1 MARIESGEVACH
13 AFAMVSSESRGD
25 SFILLDLTFHLLLS
39 ILSMQKQLASAHLHF
54 DLGVPSSVVTLF
66 RFHFELEDMSI
77 APLDEPGPASPGYL
91 VHGGGGGNG

>member
-1 MARIESGEVACH
+1 MITKHKDDAAAYKWIAGH
-13 AFAMVSSESRGD
+13 
-25 SFILLDLTFHLLLS
+25 T
-39 ILSMQKQLASAHLHF
+39 KQLASAHLHF